1 MSEKSMIF
9 VAEILCAY
17 IIITINTMKKGYISI
32 AIVALILSVMS
43 MRPADGGKQLQAYSV
58 CFYNLENL
66 FDTIHDEG
74 KNDYEYLPDGTN
86 KWGTMKYTNKLKN
99 MAQVLSEL
107 GTSKFCK
114 GPAIIGVSEVENRHV
129 LEDLLKEPV
138 LANKGWEIIHIE
150 GPDRRGVDC
159 GLLYNPK
166 FFKPDNV
173 ILHRYVPELVK
184 DSLYKTRG
192 FLTVSG
198 TLAGEHIAV
207 IVNHWPSRFATGF
220 YRESAGRQVR
230 VVKDSLLKADPKIK
244 IFIMGDMN
252 DDPNNDSM
260 AKCLGARQEQEDV
273 EKNGLWNPWWNILAK
288 EGRGTLAYG
297 GAWNLFDQIV
307 INDNLLNKG
316 GKKDFS
322 TLKYYKHN
330 IFSRDYLLQKEGKY
344 KGNPLRTKA
353 AGVWLNGFSDHLP
366 VVIYLLKEVK

>member
-1 MSEKSMIF
+1 MKISVKLLFITL
-9 VAEILCAY
+9 LCC
-17 IIITINTMKKGYISI
+17 TS
-32 AIVALILSVMS
+32 LSVHAE
-43 MRPADGGKQLQAYSV
+43 RKFNAYAIG
-58 CFYNLENL
+58 FYNLENL
-66 FDTIHDEG
+66 FDTAHDVG
-74 KNDYEYLPDGTN
+74 KNDYEYLPFSSG
-86 KWGTMKYTNKLKN
+86 KWNGMKYTAKLNN
-99 MAQVLSEL
+99 MSRALADM
-107 GTSKFCK
+107 GTDLLKQDGC
-114 GPAIIGVSEVENRHV
+114 AIIGVSEVENAIA
-129 LEDLLKEPV
+129 LTDLCNQPPLK
-138 LANKGWEIIHIE
+138 ARNIQFIHIE

-260 AKCLGARQEQEDV
+260 AKYLGARQEQEDV

-316 GKKDFS
+316 EKKDFS

-353 AGVWLNGFSDHLP
+353 AGVWLNGYSDHLP